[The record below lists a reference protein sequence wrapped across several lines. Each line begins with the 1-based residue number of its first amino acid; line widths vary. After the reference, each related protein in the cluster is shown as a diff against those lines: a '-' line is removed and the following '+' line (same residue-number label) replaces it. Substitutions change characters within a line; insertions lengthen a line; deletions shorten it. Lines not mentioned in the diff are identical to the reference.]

1 MDRLPSLTLVTFLLL
16 VLVIPTAS
24 FSAQS
29 PFDGCDLGV
38 VAETGAEW
46 AICMPER
53 IPGLTW
59 NGDLIIYAH
68 GYVPDLGQPPSIP
81 VDQYVLPDGTPFPDL
96 ANQLGYAFATTSFRT
111 NGLAVKD
118 GVADIMDLWG
128 EFKEQHP
135 LKRMSHVYLF
145 GASEGGL
152 IATRAIEQ
160 HQAQFDGGI
169 AACGPIGDFRMQ
181 VNYVGDMRVL
191 FDYFFPGKLPPT
203 AIEIPE
209 SLMLGW
215 EAVYAP
221 AVAYALSQNAAA
233 TVQLLHVTQAP
244 IDQLDP
250 ATTALE
256 TVLGVLWYNV
266 YGTNDAYVKMGGNP
280 YDNADHTYVGS
291 ADDAALNQAVMRYR
305 ADRNALASIGAHY
318 QTTGRLKTPLVTL
331 HNTLDP
337 VVPYEHALL
346 YREKVIDAG
355 ASSLYTH
362 IPVQS
367 YGHCS
372 FSTAEIV
379 GALNV
384 LLDLVQESGN

>member
-1 MDRLPSLTLVTFLLL
+1 MDRLPSLTLVSFLLL
-16 VLVIPTAS
+16 VLVAPPAS
-24 FSAQS
+24 VSAQIPG
-29 PFDGCDLGV
+29 PFEGCDLGV
-38 VAETGAEW
+38 FAETGAEW
-46 AICMPER
+46 AICMPQ
-53 IPGLTW
+53 LNW

-81 VDQYVLPDGTPFPDL
+81 VDQYVLPDGTPFPYL

-111 NGLAVKD
+111 NGLAVEH
-118 GVADIMDLWG
+118 GVADIIDLLG

-152 IATRAIEQ
+152 ITAKAIEQ
-160 HQAQFDGGI
+160 HQAQFAGGI

-181 VNYVGDMRVL
+181 VNYVGDMRVV
-191 FDYFFPGKLPPT
+191 FDAFFPGILPPT

-215 EAVYAP
+215 ETVYAP
-221 AVAYALSQNAAA
+221 AVTLALSQSQNAAA
-233 TVQLLHVTQAP
+233 TAQLLSVTQAP
-244 IDQLDP
+244 IDPGDP
-250 ATTALE
+250 TTVLE

-266 YGTNDAYVKMGGNP
+266 YSTNDAYVKMGGNP
-280 YDNADHTYVGS
+280 YDNVDHTYVGS
-291 ADDAALNQAVMRYR
+291 ANDMLLNQVVMRYR
-305 ADRNALASIGAHY
+305 ADRNALASLEAHY

-346 YREKVIDAG
+346 YGDKVTDAG
-355 ASSLYTH
+355 ASGLYTH
-362 IPVQS
+362 ILVKS
-367 YGHCS
+367 YGHCN
-372 FSTAEIV
+372 FSTAEIM
-379 GALNV
+379 GALNA
-384 LLDLVQESGN
+384 LLDLVQKSGN

>member
-1 MDRLPSLTLVTFLLL
+1 MDRLPSLTLVSFLLL

-24 FSAQS
+24 FSAQT
-29 PFDGCDLGV
+29 PFDGCDIGV
-38 VAETGAEW
+38 FAETGAEW

-68 GYVPDLGQPPSIP
+68 GYVPDLGQPLSIP
-81 VDQYVLPDGTPFPDL
+81 VDQYVLPDGTPFPYL
-96 ANQLGYAFATTSFRT
+96 TNQLGYAFATTSFRT

-118 GVADIMDLWG
+118 GVADIMDLLG

-135 LKRMSHVYLF
+135 LKRVSHVYLF

-152 IATRAIEQ
+152 ITAKAIEQ

-181 VNYVGDMRVL
+181 VNYVGDMRVV
-191 FDYFFPGKLPPT
+191 FDAFFPGILPPT

-215 EAVYAP
+215 ETVYAP
-221 AVAYALSQNAAA
+221 AVTLALSQNAPA
-233 TVQLLHVTQAP
+233 TVQLLNVTQAA
-244 IDQLDP
+244 IDPVDL
-250 ATTALE
+250 TTVPKK
-256 TVLGVLWYNV
+256 VLGTLWYNV
-266 YGTNDAYVKMGGNP
+266 YSTNDAYVKMGGNP

-291 ADDAALNQAVMRYR
+291 ADDTLLNQVVLRYQ
-305 ADRNALASIGAHY
+305 ADRNALASVEAHY

-331 HNTLDP
+331 HNTMDP

-346 YREKVIDAG
+346 YGAKVTDAG
-355 ASSLYTH
+355 ASGLYTH
-362 IPVQS
+362 IPVES
-367 YGHCS
+367 YAHCN
-372 FSTAEIV
+372 FNTVEIM
-379 GALNV
+379 GALNA
-384 LLDLVQESGN
+384 LLYLVQKSGN

>member
-1 MDRLPSLTLVTFLLL
+1 MNRLPSLILSFLILT
-16 VLVIPTAS
+16 IIFPAAS
-24 FSAQS
+24 VSGQTS
-29 PFDGCDLGV
+29 GPFVGCDVGV
-38 VAETGAEW
+38 FAETGAEW

-53 IPGLTW
+53 IQGLTW

-68 GYVPDLGQPPSIP
+68 GYVPDLGQPLAIP
-81 VDQYVLPDGTPFPDL
+81 ADQYMLPGGTTFPDL

-118 GVADIMDLWG
+118 GVADIMELLG

-135 LKRMSHVYLF
+135 LKRPSRVYLF

-152 IATRAIEQ
+152 IVARAIER

-181 VNYVGDMRVL
+181 VNYVGDMRVI
-191 FDYFFPGKLPPT
+191 FDAFFPDTLPPT

-215 EAVYAP
+215 DTVYAP
-221 AVAYALSQNAAA
+221 AVAYALSQNVSA
-233 TVQLLHVTQAP
+233 TAQLLIVTQAP
-244 IDQLDP
+244 IDTSDP
-250 ATTALE
+250 TSGSK
-256 TVLGVLWYNV
+256 TVLAVLWYNV

-280 YDNADHTYVGS
+280 YDNTDRTYVGS
-291 ADDAALNQAVMRYR
+291 DNDILLNQAVVRYR
-305 ADRNALASIGAHY
+305 ADRNALASIEAHY

-337 VVPYEHALL
+337 VVPYEHVLL
-346 YREKVIDAG
+346 YGDKVTDAG
-355 ASSLYTH
+355 ASGLYEH
-362 IPVQS
+362 IPVPS
-367 YGHCS
+367 YGHCN
-372 FSTAEIV
+372 FSRDDIMV
-379 GALNV
+379 ALNA
-384 LLDLVQESGN
+384 LLTLVQTSGN